1 MKNKLTKKNR
11 TILLVLILLLL
22 FLLMLLAITLVLK
35 PKNNTTESEV
45 KDRERIYTPYVRPE
59 TISLISEDSF
69 FDAYNGN
76 VSRDLIMEKIT
87 GFVYYIIDNKQQ
99 MDLISEKQVEKEYNN
114 REEELNN
121 IGITSIDDYNSLI
134 KELQEIDNDELELAY
149 AIIDEDT
156 IKNDDNNVT
165 AEFMVKFVSIDEL
178 KFEININDKGIPVTF
193 KYTEG
198 N

>member
-11 TILLVLILLLL
+11 NILLLLILLLL
-22 FLLMLLAITLVLK
+22 FILMLLAITLVLK
-35 PKNNTTESEV
+35 PKNNTTEPEV

-69 FDAYNGN
+69 FDAYDGT

-99 MDLISEKQVEKEYNN
+99 ICLISEKQVEKEYNK

-121 IGITSIDDYNSLI
+121 IGITSIDDYNSII
-134 KELQEIDNDELELAY
+134 KELKKIDNDELEFSY
-149 AIIDEDT
+149 AIIDENT
-156 IKNDDNNVT
+156 MKKDNNNVS
-165 AEFMVKFVSIDEL
+165 AEFIVKFVSIDEL
-178 KFEININDKGIPVTF
+178 KFEININDNDIPVTF
-193 KYTEG
+193 KFTEG

>member
-11 TILLVLILLLL
+11 NILLLLILLLL
-22 FLLMLLAITLVLK
+22 FILMLLAITLVLK
-35 PKNNTTESEV
+35 PKNNTTEPEV

-69 FDAYNGN
+69 FDAYDGN

-99 MDLISEKQVEKEYNN
+99 IGLISEEQVEKEYNK

-121 IGITSIDDYNSLI
+121 IGITSIDDYNSII
-134 KELQEIDNDELELAY
+134 KELKKIDNDELEFSY
-149 AIIDEDT
+149 AIIDENT
-156 IKNDDNNVT
+156 MKKDNNNVS
-165 AEFMVKFVSIDEL
+165 AEFIVKFVSIDEL
-178 KFEININDKGIPVTF
+178 KFEININDNDIPVTF
-193 KYTEG
+193 KFTEG

>member
-11 TILLVLILLLL
+11 NILLLLILLLL
-22 FLLMLLAITLVLK
+22 FILMLLAITLVLK
-35 PKNNTTESEV
+35 PKNNTTEPEV

-69 FDAYNGN
+69 FDAYDGT

-99 MDLISEKQVEKEYNN
+99 IGLISEEQVEKEYNK

-121 IGITSIDDYNSLI
+121 IGITSIDDYNSII
-134 KELQEIDNDELELAY
+134 KELKKIDNDELEFSY
-149 AIIDEDT
+149 AIIDENT
-156 IKNDDNNVT
+156 MKKDNNNVS
-165 AEFMVKFVSIDEL
+165 AEFIVKFVSIDEL
-178 KFEININDKGIPVTF
+178 KFEININDNDIPVTF
-193 KYTEG
+193 KFTEG